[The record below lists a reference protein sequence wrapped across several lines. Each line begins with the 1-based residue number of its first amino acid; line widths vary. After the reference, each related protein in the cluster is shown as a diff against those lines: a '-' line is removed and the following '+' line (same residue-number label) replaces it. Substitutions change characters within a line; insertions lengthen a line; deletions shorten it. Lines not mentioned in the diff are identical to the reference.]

1 MTDKR
6 ESPEETRARLLYMQL
21 RAGGWSLTKAQYC
34 TCKGWIAAGQL
45 ERAERFMQIHG
56 IMIGGAGA

>member
-21 RAGGWSLTKAQYC
+21 RAGGWSLTRAQYL
-34 TCKGWIAAGQL
+34 TYKGWIRAGQL

-56 IMIGGAGA
+56 LIVGGAGA